1 MTSSSD
7 VRPRQRG
14 PKALLS
20 REAIVL
26 AALDAL
32 RDEGPAALTMR
43 GVAARLETG
52 PASLYAWVS
61 NQRELHVLV
70 LDAIASEVE
79 QPDDADPPERQLVR
93 LLLNYADRLF
103 AYRGAAQLALTAQPT
118 GPAQLDLLERCLG
131 LLEGAGIP
139 QERAAPGL
147 DTLILLITASIAEQ
161 DTRETGDGP
170 ETIPDLYDAAIEA
183 DPGRRP
189 RLAAGAALMRT
200 MDGGERLG
208 ESVRTFLRGLT
219 G

>member
-32 RDEGPAALTMR
+32 REGGPAALTMR
-43 GVAARLETG
+43 GVATRLDTG
-52 PASLYAWVS
+52 PASLYAWVR

-70 LDAIASEVE
+70 LDAIVSTVE
-79 QPDDADPPERQLVR
+79 IPDQGGPPETRLVR

-103 AYRGAAQLALTAQPT
+103 AFRGAAQLSLAAQPT
-118 GPAQLDLLERCLG
+118 GPAQLDLLERCLE
-131 LLEGAGIP
+131 LLDECGIP
-139 QERAAPGL
+139 ERKAAPGL
-147 DTLILLITASIAEQ
+147 DTLILLITATIAEQ
-161 DTRETGDGP
+161 DTRETGEGP
-170 ETIPDLYDAAIEA
+170 ETIPDLYDAAIAA
-183 DPGRRP
+183 DPSRRP
-189 RLAAGAALMRT
+189 RLAAGAALLGT
-200 MDGGERLG
+200 LDGSERLA
-208 ESVRTFLRGLT
+208 ESIRTFLRGLT